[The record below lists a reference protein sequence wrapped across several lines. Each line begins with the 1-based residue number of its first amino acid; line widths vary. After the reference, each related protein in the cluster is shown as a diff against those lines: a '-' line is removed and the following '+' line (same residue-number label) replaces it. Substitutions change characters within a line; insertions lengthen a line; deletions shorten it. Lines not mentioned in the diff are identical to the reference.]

1 MKSEPLSS
9 CLSGLGSTFK
19 RSILSMSLSDR
30 LGVQEPEVTKFLR
43 LKNDSCDKPLLR
55 SKFKLPLDTITITYL
70 SSFSSFCGFTNP
82 SKSFILSKWNVC
94 DESVFRRW
102 IGPLVV
108 HRYFHLFVFLN
119 E

>member
-70 SSFSSFCGFTNP
+70 SSYSSFCGLQTPQSLSYYRSGMFVTNP
-82 SKSFILSKWNVC
+82 F
-94 DESVFRRW
+94 
-102 IGPLVV
+102 
-108 HRYFHLFVFLN
+108 FVDG
-119 E
+119 